1 MLSRTI
7 FQINPTPKL
16 VHPGGLPMVMIAVD
30 HGVLVVVAVGIYIA
44 DGTKARIADHTMS
57 GGSVFRT
64 ASFIAAMIMG
74 TMWNATVHTL
84 TAVGGVESC
93 TTGPMPRMK
102 SANEYSIFWKCLP
115 HVEPQVC
122 NCCLV
127 MRPSSSH
134 GLARLDVNTVG
145 FPFC

>member
-84 TAVGGVESC
+84 TVVGGAESC
-93 TTGPMPRMK
+93 TIGPLPCQEGRALKHKQFFGISCRMLSPK
-102 SANEYSIFWKCLP
+102 RATAAS
-115 HVEPQVC
+115 
-122 NCCLV
+122 
-127 MRPSSSH
+127 
-134 GLARLDVNTVG
+134 
-145 FPFC
+145 